1 MAMPSSPR
9 QPPPPPPPA
18 PGPAAAGQPAGEP
31 VSPARQISG
40 GDELVRWPLLT
51 LLLPLVPLLVLL
63 AAVSVP
69 RQRQLLVLDGQ
80 QPALSRPF
88 RLRDGWL
95 GSPELRLRAELPPNT
110 AMALAVDL
118 LDPAGQTVLQFDQ
131 EGWREQGIWRED
143 GESGSY
149 DESDAELRLQLRP
162 RQGGEHS
169 LVVALEEFTDA
180 AGRPLPPPLRV
191 ALVVDNHSV
200 DRPLLLLTAAV
211 TALMVRL
218 LWVAVYGDCRQR
230 RRLRVDDDVVA
241 LRLELGG
248 AGLMR
253 LQVLGRYEEPDL
265 PPRRPAPPP
274 KQVPLELAITDAWG
288 AVLLHERLELPL
300 RRFSDE
306 DDHWWLVESS
316 RYLRLNAP
324 TQVRLRASLP
334 DPLANGAVELEWL
347 QLLVEDGVVTA
358 WPVAVTPLRTPG

>member
-1 MAMPSSPR
+1 MTASPR
-9 QPPPPPPPA
+9 QPPPPPPRPSQ
-18 PGPAAAGQPAGEP
+18 PPRPAAPAQE
-31 VSPARQISG
+31 ISG
-40 GDELVRWPLLT
+40 GAELVRWPLVT

-63 AAVSVP
+63 AAVSPP
-69 RQRQLLVLDGQ
+69 RQRQLLLLDGPDPVQ
-80 QPALSRPF
+80 SRPF

-143 GESGSY
+143 GESGRY

-169 LVVALEEFTDA
+169 LQVALQEFSDA
-180 AGRPLPPPLRV
+180 AGQPLPAPLRV
-191 ALVVDNHSV
+191 SLVVDNHSV
-200 DRPLLLLTAAV
+200 DRGLLLITAAV
-211 TALMVRL
+211 TALLVRL

-230 RRLRVDDDVVA
+230 RRLRLDDPVVT

-248 AGLMR
+248 PGLVRVR
-253 LQVLGRYEEPDL
+253 LLGRYEEPDL
-265 PPRRPAPPP
+265 PPRRPSPPP

-300 RRFSDE
+300 RRCSDE
-306 DDHWWLVESS
+306 DDHWWIVETS
-316 RYLRLNAP
+316 RYLRLREP
-324 TQVRLRASLP
+324 TSVRLRASLP
-334 DPLANGAVELEWL
+334 DPLARGAVELEWL

>member
-9 QPPPPPPPA
+9 QPPPPPPGP
-18 PGPAAAGQPAGEP
+18 PGPVASGQEPADQ
-31 VSPARQISG
+31 VSPAQEISG
-40 GDELVRWPLLT
+40 AADLVRWPLVT

-63 AAVSVP
+63 AAVSLP

-80 QPALSRPF
+80 QPAVSRPF

-95 GSPELRLRAELPPNT
+95 GSPEIRLRAELPPNT

-118 LDPAGQTVLQFDQ
+118 IDPAGQTVLQFDQ
-131 EGWREQGIWRED
+131 EGWREQGIWKED

-169 LVVALEEFTDA
+169 LQVALDAFSDA

-191 ALVVDNHSV
+191 SLVVDNHSL
-200 DRPLLLLTAAV
+200 DRGLLLITAAV
-211 TALMVRL
+211 TALLVRL
-218 LWVAVYGDCRQR
+218 LWVGVYGDCRQR
-230 RRLRVDDDVVA
+230 RRLRVDDDVAA

-248 AGLMR
+248 PGLVR
-253 LQVLGRYEEPDL
+253 LQVLGRYEEPDV

-274 KQVPLELAITDAWG
+274 RRVQLELAIADAWG

-300 RRFSDE
+300 RRCSDD
-306 DDHWWLVESS
+306 DDHWWLVSSS
-316 RYLRLNAP
+316 RYLRLSQP
-324 TQVRLRASLP
+324 TSVRLRASLP
-334 DPLANGAVELEWL
+334 DPLAAGAVELEWI

-358 WPVAVTPLRTPG
+358 WPVAVTPLRKPG